1 MAEREHV
8 LLFLPTLMIPTNP
21 LTDKGKVMV
30 NHASTMTPLAGN
42 SGNASIF
49 LVKISAFEEE
59 LKTLCAQ
66 RCGSHKECFLESGS
80 PTIPNGDQR
89 VV

>member
-8 LLFLPTLMIPTNP
+8 LLFLPTLMISTNP

-30 NHASTMTPLAGN
+30 NHASTMTTLAGN

-49 LVKISAFEEE
+49 LVK
-59 LKTLCAQ
+59 
-66 RCGSHKECFLESGS
+66 
-80 PTIPNGDQR
+80 DQCI
-89 VV
+89 